1 VDPFS
6 HILLA
11 YLLGFG
17 LWGPAGLQFVVAAA
31 FAGALPDADVVLYP
45 LSKRFPI
52 LRHRGI
58 THSIVGVTILAGVGT
73 FIVPHVLAWG
83 LGPRFGVG
91 PLLDYFAAMEIGG
104 LSHVLLDA
112 MDHWSVPIF
121 APFSA
126 QEYHFDADRIMN
138 IGAMAFTVIS
148 YAIMIYERGR
158 VALWI
163 WEVTAWL
170 LLAAA
175 VVYIGVRLLARWRA
189 GTAKSESGFDAV
201 IPQANPFVFLFYARS
216 ETDGELRLRFAR
228 YHLLRGFIAPTAS
241 IVVPPSPASPGPV
254 TGTAEAL
261 ARTYPAALGASWF
274 LGETHHF
281 AEARPTPGGFEV
293 FWYSLEMAF
302 FGRAAGV
309 LAKVDGR
316 TGAVRTQPAWR
327 NPRRAL
333 PSLGGPAPPVASG

>member
-1 VDPFS
+1 MDPFS

-17 LWGPAGLQFVVAAA
+17 IWGPQGLQFVVASA

-45 LSKRFPI
+45 LSTRFPL

-58 THSIVGVTILAGVGT
+58 SHSIVGVTVLAGVGT
-73 FIVPHVLAWG
+73 FVVPHALAWAF
-83 LGPRFGVG
+83 GPSFGTG
-91 PLLDYFAAMEIGG
+91 PLLDFFVALEVGG

-121 APFSA
+121 APFSE

-138 IGAMAFTVIS
+138 FGAMAFTVFS

-158 VALWI
+158 VAQWV

-170 LLAAA
+170 LLSAA
-175 VVYIGVRLLARWRA
+175 VVYFAVRLIARWRA
-189 GTAKSESGFDAV
+189 GVAKTRAGFKDV
-201 IPQANPFVFLFYARS
+201 IPQGNPLVFLFVARS
-216 ETDGELRLRFAR
+216 ESPDRLLLRFAR
-228 YHLLRGFIAPTAS
+228 YHLLRGFLGLPETLTVPLGPGSSAS
-241 IVVPPSPASPGPV
+241 V
-254 TGTAEAL
+254 TTPEGAL
-261 ARTYPAALGASWF
+261 ARSYEPSLRKSWI

-281 AEARPTPGGFEV
+281 GEARATANGFQV

-309 LAKVDGR
+309 LVDVDSR
-316 TGAVRTQPAWR
+316 TGAVTTRT
-327 NPRRAL
+327 
-333 PSLGGPAPPVASG
+333 

>member
-1 VDPFS
+1 MDPFS

-17 LWGPAGLQFVVAAA
+17 LWGPAGLQFVVASA
-31 FAGALPDADVVLYP
+31 FAGALPDADVLFYP
-45 LSKRFPI
+45 LSSRFPL

-58 THSIVGVTILAGVGT
+58 THSIVGVTLIAAVGT
-73 FIVPHVLAWG
+73 FVVPHALAWAFG
-83 LGPRFGVG
+83 ARFGDG
-91 PLLDYFAAMEIGG
+91 PLLDFFVALEVGG

-121 APFSA
+121 APFSS

-138 IGAMAFTVIS
+138 VGAMTFTVFS

-170 LLAAA
+170 LLVAA
-175 VVYIGVRLLARWRA
+175 VVYLVVRLVARWRA
-189 GTAKSESGFDAV
+189 GVAKNRAGFDTV
-201 IPQANPFVFLFYARS
+201 IPQANPFVFLFFGES
-216 ETDGELRLRFAR
+216 ESGGELHLRVAR
-228 YHLLRGFIAPTAS
+228 YHLVRGFIT
-241 IVVPPSPASPGPV
+241 PSESLAIPLTPSGPGPV
-254 TGTAEAL
+254 TGSTGAL
-261 ARTYPAALGASWF
+261 SRSYAPALHASWL

-281 AEARPTPGGFEV
+281 GEWRATPGGFEV
-293 FWYSLEMAF
+293 FWYSLEMVF

-309 LAKVDGR
+309 LAEVDSA
-316 TGAVRTQPAWR
+316 TGAVTTRTAWKD
-327 NPRRAL
+327 PRRAL
-333 PSLGGPAPPVASG
+333 GVSP

>member
-17 LWGPAGLQFVVAAA
+17 LWGPSGLQFVVAAA

-45 LSKRFPI
+45 LSTRFPL

-58 THSIVGVTILAGVGT
+58 SHSIVGVSILAGVGA
-73 FIVPHVLAWG
+73 FVVPHILAWG
-83 LGPRFGVG
+83 LGPRFGAG
-91 PLLDYFAAMEIGG
+91 PVLDFFVAMEVGG

-138 IGAMAFTVIS
+138 VGAMAFTVFS
-148 YAIMIYERGR
+148 YSLMIYERGR

-163 WEVTAWL
+163 WEVTAWVL
-170 LLAAA
+170 LVAA

-189 GTAKSESGFDAV
+189 GVARTKSGFDAV
-201 IPQANPFVFLFYARS
+201 VPQANPLVFLFYGRS
-216 ETDGELRLRFAR
+216 ESGGELHLKYARF
-228 YHLLRGFIAPTAS
+228 HLLRGFITPTAS
-241 IVVPPSPASPGPV
+241 VVVPTIPSGPGPV
-254 TGTAEAL
+254 TGPADAMARSYAPAL
-261 ARTYPAALGASWF
+261 RASWF

-281 AEARPTPGGFEV
+281 AEARPGPGGFEV
-293 FWYSLEMAF
+293 FWFSLEMAF

-309 LAKVDGR
+309 LADVDGQ
-316 TGAVRTQPAWR
+316 TGAVRTQTAWR
-327 NPRRAL
+327 NPRRVL
-333 PSLGGPAPPVASG
+333 QPNG